1 MRRKNEAVVTR
12 ATLIEELV
20 LNWRIWEGA
29 EEGVLDLLYRGL
41 SSLIREDHPHQSFN
55 IKQFHS
61 ASIVDRIFC
70 TYKVHNFNSDSHFLI
85 SSNTLPH
92 FKFSRYYCTIF
103 NLCIRRE
110 FKMASLH
117 TLFPLVSLLSA
128 SSLAWWEAP
137 QTCTSSWLSATS
149 CCMSIPRPIPTSV
162 APSQD
167 STLNY
172 GGVRDLFLKN
182 KTLKSTVYREI
193 YTPLLFLFLLPASWV
208 GEFKTAWSN
217 CHFCHTW
224 T

>member
-1 MRRKNEAVVTR
+1 MRRKNEAVVTS

-70 TYKVHNFNSDSHFLI
+70 TYKVRNFSSGSCCCRINNFYNTSLRWCLWCFFWLSNYFLI

-92 FKFSRYYCTIF
+92 FKFSRYYCMIF

-110 FKMASLH
+110 FKMATLH
-117 TLFPLVSLLSA
+117 TLFPLVS
-128 SSLAWWEAP
+128 P
-137 QTCTSSWLSATS
+137 
-149 CCMSIPRPIPTSV
+149 
-162 APSQD
+162 
-167 STLNY
+167 
-172 GGVRDLFLKN
+172 
-182 KTLKSTVYREI
+182 
-193 YTPLLFLFLLPASWV
+193 
-208 GEFKTAWSN
+208 
-217 CHFCHTW
+217 
-224 T
+224 

>member
-1 MRRKNEAVVTR
+1 MRRKNEAVVTS

-70 TYKVHNFNSDSHFLI
+70 TYKVHNFNSGSHYCRIRIIFVFIIPHSDDVCDVFELSNYFLI

-92 FKFSRYYCTIF
+92 FKFSRYYCMIF

-110 FKMASLH
+110 FKMATLH
-117 TLFPLVSLLSA
+117 TLFPLVSL
-128 SSLAWWEAP
+128 
-137 QTCTSSWLSATS
+137 
-149 CCMSIPRPIPTSV
+149 
-162 APSQD
+162 
-167 STLNY
+167 
-172 GGVRDLFLKN
+172 
-182 KTLKSTVYREI
+182 
-193 YTPLLFLFLLPASWV
+193 
-208 GEFKTAWSN
+208 
-217 CHFCHTW
+217 
-224 T
+224 